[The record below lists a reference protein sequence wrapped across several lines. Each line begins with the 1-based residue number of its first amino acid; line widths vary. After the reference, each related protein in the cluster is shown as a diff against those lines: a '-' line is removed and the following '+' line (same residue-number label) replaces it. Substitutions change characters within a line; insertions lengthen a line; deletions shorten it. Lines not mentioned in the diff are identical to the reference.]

1 MTLLAWNAHLDTG
14 FEVIDR
20 QHHGLV
26 DLINEVGPRLAHA
39 GEAGVADPQPLLD
52 RLFDYATV
60 HFQTEEGL
68 MASHG
73 VHPEVLEHHRQT
85 HARFVAE
92 VSEMARRYAAGEGV
106 SGAGLIAFLASWL
119 VLHIL
124 GEDQAMARQLRA
136 RAAGLPAEA
145 AYREARGGDLD
156 PDPAALSE
164 AFSDLYT
171 RLTGQNIEIDQAR
184 GAIERYS
191 HHLEDLVRERTAEL
205 ERARDAAEA
214 ASVAKSRFLGTV
226 SHELRTP
233 MNAIVGHASLLAQ
246 NAQDIAEKAQA
257 GRIVDASRHLLDIIN
272 QLVDYARLD
281 AGEALTRSDQ
291 IFDVRAL
298 VEAACRPA
306 LARARAKGL
315 DTGLDW
321 AEGLARWRQGDPQHL
336 AFILTQLVDNAVKF
350 TAQGHIRVRIEAH
363 GDGLRGLVEDTGI
376 GIAEADRARLFTPFG
391 QLDDRP
397 NRQFEG
403 LGLGLAMAGRL
414 AQGLGGDIDFTSEP
428 GQGSRFWFDLPY
440 PAAPA
445 PGTGVSDLEA
455 PTPATPAA
463 ALAPAAA
470 LDREQVIRLG
480 RLLGSNDTRA
490 NALFEQLE
498 PGLRARFGAGVDGL
512 AAAIAD
518 FDYETAFARLSHLM
532 EAPRT

>member
-1 MTLLAWNAHLDTG
+1 MTLMAWNAHLDTG
-14 FEVIDR
+14 FEVVDR
-20 QHHGLV
+20 QHRGLV

-52 RLFDYATV
+52 RLFDYAAV

-73 VHPEVLEHHRQT
+73 VHPKVLEHHRQT

-92 VSEMARRYAAGEGV
+92 VSDMARRYAAGEGV
-106 SGAGLIAFLASWL
+106 TGAGLIAFLASWL

-145 AYREARGGDLD
+145 AYREARGDDLD

-171 RLTGQNIEIDQAR
+171 RLTGQNVEIDDAR
-184 GAIERYS
+184 MAIERYS

-246 NAQDIAEKAQA
+246 HAQDPAEQAQA
-257 GRIVDASRHLLDIIN
+257 GRVVEAARHLLEIIN

-281 AGEALTRSDQ
+281 AGEALACRDQ
-291 IFDVRAL
+291 AFDLRAL

-315 DTGLDW
+315 DADLAW
-321 AEGLARWRQGDPQHL
+321 AEGLARWRRGDPQHL
-336 AFILTQLVDNAVKF
+336 AFILAQLVDNAVKF
-350 TAQGHIRVRIEAH
+350 TAQGHIRVRFEPH
-363 GDGLRGLVEDTGI
+363 GDGLRCQVEDTGI
-376 GIAEADRARLFTPFG
+376 GIAEADRARLFAPFG

-403 LGLGLAMAGRL
+403 LGLGLAMARRL
-414 AQGLGGDIDFTSEP
+414 AQSLGGEVEFTSAP
-428 GQGSRFWFDLPY
+428 GRGSRFWLDLPY

-445 PGTGVSDLEA
+445 PETGLRSRQA
-455 PTPATPAA
+455 PEPA
-463 ALAPAAA
+463 APAAA
-470 LDREQVIRLG
+470 SAPATALDRAQVIRLG
-480 RLLGSNDTRA
+480 RLIGSNDTRA
-490 NALFEQLE
+490 NPLFEQLE
-498 PGLRARFGAGVDGL
+498 PGLRARFGADVDGL
-512 AAAIAD
+512 AAAIAG
-518 FDYETAFARLSHLM
+518 FDYETAFARLKQLM
-532 EAPRT
+532 EASRS